1 MNSQPKRTHLFNF
14 HKKYGQIT
22 EFAGFEHA
30 LWYEGIAQEHLA
42 VRNTVGVFDV
52 THMGRTIIE
61 GEDAINLMEKCFPR
75 KVSNMSVNQG
85 RYGFLLNEKGGIMD
99 DLTVFRLKEKE
110 FLLVCNASNRQKDFS
125 WIKKAS
131 ENLNASVTD
140 VSDQSVMLAVQGPK
154 AMDTLQQMSDK
165 ELASIKR
172 YWGDWIKLDEFHV
185 LATRTGY
192 TGEDGFE
199 IYLWNTPLTMTETA
213 EKLLWSILRAGEKY
227 SIRPCGLG
235 ARDTLRLEAGMCLY
249 GNDIDENTSPLE
261 AGFTPLIDFDKTD
274 FIGRTALI
282 EQKEKGIDRLRVG
295 VRMTK
300 TGIPRHGYEL
310 YSDNKRIGDLTSG
323 TFSPLLKVGISLG
336 YALTEYS
343 KIGTEIQV
351 KIRDKLVDAFVAETP
366 FYDTKEYGYKR
377 AVQNTTAI

>member
-1 MNSQPKRTHLFNF
+1 
-14 HKKYGQIT
+14 
-22 EFAGFEHA
+22 
-30 LWYEGIAQEHLA
+30 
-42 VRNTVGVFDV
+42 
-52 THMGRTIIE
+52 MGRTIIGGE
-61 GEDAINLMEKCFPR
+61 GAINLIEKCFPR

-85 RYGFLLNEKGGIMD
+85 RYGFLLNGRGGIID

-110 FLLVCNASNRQKDFS
+110 FLLVYNASNRQKDFS
-125 WIKKAS
+125 WIKRAS

-154 AMDTLQQMSDK
+154 AINTLQRISDK
-165 ELASIKR
+165 DLASIRR
-172 YWGDWIKLDEFHV
+172 YWGDWIGLGDFNV

-199 IYLWNTPLTMTETA
+199 IYLWNTPITMTETA
-213 EKLLWSILRAGEKY
+213 ERLLWSILKAGEQHGIK
-227 SIRPCGLG
+227 PCGLG

-261 AGFTPLIDFDKTD
+261 AGFASLIDFDKSD

-282 EQKEKGIDRLRVG
+282 EQKEKGTDRLRVG
-295 VRMTK
+295 VRLTQ

-310 YSDNKRIGDLTSG
+310 YSNNGRVGSLTSG
-323 TFSPLLKVGISLG
+323 TFSPLLKVGIGLG
-336 YALTEYS
+336 YIMTEYS

-351 KIRDKLVDAFVAETP
+351 KIRDKLVDALVVETP
-366 FYDTKEYGYKR
+366 FYDTGKYGYKR
-377 AVQNTTAI
+377 VVQNTLSK